1 MDLRSF
7 RNPKLV
13 RQVVKDLSEYRNEVK
28 IMEVCGTH
36 TMAIG
41 KWGIRKLIPEN
52 IKLISGPGCPVCVT
66 PSSVIDE
73 LINLEG
79 VTIAS
84 FGDLLRLPGSIG
96 NLEQARAKGLDVHT
110 IYSPLEALE
119 LSKQKETLFVGIG
132 FETTIPGIAYT
143 ISEAHRLK
151 LTDFSVLS
159 LGKLIAPALDALL
172 SDKQIEIDGFI
183 LPGHVSVI
191 TGTDAY
197 SFMPEKYRVGG
208 VVTGFEPL
216 DIVVGIQKLLG
227 QMTRPQI
234 INEYS
239 RAVTKKGNQNAQ
251 AMIERIFEVSNA
263 FWRGLGKIPSSGLII
278 RDEYSQFDA
287 SKKYGLM
294 VESPEVSLA
303 ACQSAPASVSN
314 VSANCRCGDILK
326 GKIIPI
332 ECALFN
338 SECTPDNPLGPC
350 MVSSEGSCAAYYLYE
365 RGYQ

>member
-7 RNPKLV
+7 RDPGLI
-13 RQVVKDLSEYRNEVK
+13 RQVVKDLSEYRNDVK

-41 KWGIRKLIPEN
+41 KWGIRNLIPEN

-73 LINLEG
+73 LIGLEG

-84 FGDLLRLPGSIG
+84 FGDLLRLPGSTG
-96 NLEQARAKGLDVHT
+96 NLEQARAKGLHVHT
-110 IYSPLEALE
+110 VYSPLEALE
-119 LSKQKETLFVGIG
+119 LSKQKETLLVGIG

-143 ISEAHRLK
+143 ITEAQRLK

-159 LGKLIAPALDALL
+159 LGKLIPPALDALL
-172 SDKQIEIDGFI
+172 SDEQIEIDGFI
-183 LPGHVSVI
+183 LPGHVSLI
-191 TGTDAY
+191 TGTDTY
-197 SFMPEKYRVGG
+197 GFMPEKYQVGG

-216 DIVVGIQKLLG
+216 DIVVGIKSLLG
-227 QMTRPQI
+227 QISKPQI

-239 RAVTKKGNQNAQ
+239 RAVTKKGNQNAR
-251 AMIERIFEVSNA
+251 AMIERVFEVSDA
-263 FWRGLGKIPSSGLII
+263 YWRGLGKIPSSGLII

-294 VESPEVSLA
+294 VESPEAVSA
-303 ACQSAPASVSN
+303 SQSASASVSN
-314 VSANCRCGDILK
+314 VSSNCRCGDILK
-326 GKIIPI
+326 GKIIPTQ
-332 ECALFN
+332 CALYSN
-338 SECTPDNPLGPC
+338 NKCTPDNPVGPC

-365 RGYQ
+365 RGHQ